1 MIFLVLGTLPIFEKW
16 KILSLHRCCEY
27 VLVEKKCPKET
38 DHKINKYDFRA
49 TDFDENLNLIKR
61 SLSAI

>member
-1 MIFLVLGTLPIFEKW
+1 MED
-16 KILSLHRCCEY
+16 SQLHSCCEY

-38 DHKINKYDFRA
+38 NHKINKYDFRA
-49 TDFDENLNLIKR
+49 TDFDENLNLLKR